1 MLPRAGSVRLMNDAD
16 AAPGAVRNARLR
28 ELSPL
33 ELHAI
38 LRLRSDV
45 FVVEQ
50 QCAYADIDGR
60 DADPGT
66 EHLWIEEDGDVVA
79 ALRIL
84 HGGVPVIG
92 RIVTRADRRGAG
104 LASLLV
110 RAALDRVARPVEL
123 KAQARLDGWYESF
136 GFVRCSDEWV
146 EDGIPHVLMR
156 LAV

>member
-1 MLPRAGSVRLMNDAD
+1 M
-16 AAPGAVRNARLR
+16 
-28 ELSPL
+28 
-33 ELHAI
+33 
-38 LRLRSDV
+38 
-45 FVVEQ
+45 
-50 QCAYADIDGR
+50 
-60 DADPGT
+60 
-66 EHLWIEEDGDVVA
+66 VA

-123 KAQARLDGWYESF
+123 KAQARLDRWYESF